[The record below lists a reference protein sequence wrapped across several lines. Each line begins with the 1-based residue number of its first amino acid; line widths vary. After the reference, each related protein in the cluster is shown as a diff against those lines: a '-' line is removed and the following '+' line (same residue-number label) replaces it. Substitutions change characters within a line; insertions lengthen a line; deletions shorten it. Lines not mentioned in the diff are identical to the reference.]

1 MKFHGQENKKAHS
14 KHVIVQQT
22 DKDRRSGPVFCDT
35 VLFVG
40 VFENPLFWR
49 LIYPP

>member
-22 DKDRRSGPVFCDT
+22 DKDRRSGPVFLRYRTFC
-35 VLFVG
+35 
-40 VFENPLFWR
+40 WR
-49 LIYPP
+49 F